1 MSTKIKIERV
11 INIKTFD
18 NILQQKSSKV
28 SDEKV
33 KKLNRILILSL
44 K

>member
-33 KKLNRILILSL
+33 KKLKRILILSL
-44 K
+44 

>member
-1 MSTKIKIERV
+1 MKIIDVRKIRKAEKQAIAKEV
-11 INIKTFD
+11 A
-18 NILQQKSSKV
+18 KV

-33 KKLNRILILSL
+33 KKILNRILILI